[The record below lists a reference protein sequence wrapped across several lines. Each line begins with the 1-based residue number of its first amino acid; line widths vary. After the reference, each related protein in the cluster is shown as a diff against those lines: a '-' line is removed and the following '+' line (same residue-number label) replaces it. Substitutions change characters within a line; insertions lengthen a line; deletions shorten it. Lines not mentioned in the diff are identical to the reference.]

1 MPETIIEVRH
11 LQKTFG
17 NHTVLRD
24 MDFTVREG
32 DVTSIIG
39 ASGSGKSTLLR
50 CINLL
55 EHPTAGEILF
65 HGKPISDK
73 ANDACTY
80 RAKVGMVFQSF
91 NLFNNM
97 TVLENCM
104 VGPVKVL
111 GKKPEEARATAIHF
125 LEKVGMA
132 PYVNAR
138 PRQLSGGRRNSVSPL
153 PGLWLWNRKCCFSM
167 SLPLP

>member
-1 MPETIIEVRH
+1 
-11 LQKTFG
+11 
-17 NHTVLRD
+17 

-55 EHPTAGEILF
+55 ERPSAGEILF
-65 HGKPISDK
+65 HGKPISAK
-73 ANDACTY
+73 GNDACAY

-104 VGPVKVL
+104 VGPIKVL
-111 GKKPEEARATAIHF
+111 GKKPEEARATAMRF

-132 PYVNAR
+132 PVCKCPSPAALGRYEAACR
-138 PRQLSGGRRNSVSPL
+138 HCACPCHGAGGAAL
-153 PGLWLWNRKCCFSM
+153 
-167 SLPLP
+167 